1 MPMTNGE
8 EEEKKTMF
16 ESLRS
21 ALQFRGSNTI
31 VTENEKNSFGNEKTD
46 GGFAKSLVDVTLPPP
61 ITITSLGQKL
71 NTSPLLSSSSEEE
84 PVQTQNISPLS
95 PSSSSSSSPEPE
107 PVQIT
112 PVKEKIKKAKR
123 RKYITRN
130 KTLRTIK
137 KIQRKKK
144 PILPREMV
152 YRLIRHYAL
161 NETNQRKIKFKAS
174 AVLMIRDILEHR
186 LLKHAQAAHH
196 LALLNKKKT
205 LMPKHMQMASQL
217 IRHPIT
223 SWTSVDFLNN
233 ETHI

>member
-1 MPMTNGE
+1 
-8 EEEKKTMF
+8 MF

-21 ALQFRGSNTI
+21 ALQFRGTNSAAAA
-31 VTENEKNSFGNEKTD
+31 VVVENGKNSHGNEKID
-46 GGFAKSLVDVTLPPP
+46 GGFAKSLVEVELVPTN
-61 ITITSLGQKL
+61 TGLGQKL
-71 NTSPLLSSSSEEE
+71 NPSSEEE
-84 PVQTQNISPLS
+84 PIQTQIIAPLVM
-95 PSSSSSSSPEPE
+95 SSSSSSSSSSSAEPEPEPE
-107 PVQIT
+107 PVQT
-112 PVKEKIKKAKR
+112 TTVKEKLKKAKR
-123 RKYITRN
+123 RKYTTRN

-152 YRLIRHYAL
+152 YRLIRYYSL

-174 AVLMIRDILEHR
+174 AVLVIRDILEYR

-205 LMPKHMQMASQL
+205 LMPKHMQMANQL

-223 SWTSVDFLNN
+223 SWTSVDFLDN